1 MEKILKKN
9 FSEYPQTPEKLVE
22 QSSKYEKMYKIVTKN
37 INNAPSYNEF
47 ELLLGSVYNKDKRNA
62 VAKLMQL
69 SFWCDAINKFSS
81 NTDKSAEFWT
91 DLLYTG
97 MKINPDKEFAPHAK
111 IS

>member
-1 MEKILKKN
+1 
-9 FSEYPQTPEKLVE
+9 
-22 QSSKYEKMYKIVTKN
+22 MYKVVTKN
-37 INNAPSYNEF
+37 INNAPSYKEF
-47 ELLLGSVYNKDKRNA
+47 ELSLEPVYHKDKRNA

-97 MKINPDKEFAPHAK
+97 MKIKPGRQFAPHAK

>member
-1 MEKILKKN
+1 
-9 FSEYPQTPEKLVE
+9 
-22 QSSKYEKMYKIVTKN
+22 MYKIVTKN
-37 INNAPSYNEF
+37 INDAPSYNEF
-47 ELLLGSVYNKDKRNA
+47 ELLLESVYNKDKRNA

-97 MKINPDKEFAPHAK
+97 MKIKTGRQFAAPAK